1 VLAALT
7 PDAYARLTPN
17 LKRVGIE
24 AGDILF
30 DISSASNHAWFI
42 TSGIVSLFT
51 TTEAG
56 CIIEAAAIGRE
67 GMVGLSGIT
76 KGNGMAFWAQ
86 VQISGE
92 ALQIGARTLQNM
104 LEQESAYYKLLFEYT
119 YTLSKQI
126 ALTVTCDWFHTPEQR
141 LARWLL
147 MAQDRISS
155 DSIILTHD
163 NMAQMFGVSRSRV
176 SLAAEALQK
185 KGLIHYLRGHIN
197 ILNRGGLEDATCE
210 CYQAISRAIGC
221 FLPPG
226 AEAVSN

>member
-1 VLAALT
+1 VLAALA
-7 PDAYARLTPN
+7 PAVYARLRPN
-17 LKRVGIE
+17 LQRVRLE
-24 AGDILF
+24 AGDTLF
-30 DISSASNHAWFI
+30 DISSTSDHAWFI

-56 CIIEAAAIGRE
+56 DIIEAAAIGRE
-67 GMVGLSGIT
+67 GVVGLSGIT
-76 KGNGMAFWAQ
+76 KRNGMAFWAQ

-92 ALQIGARTLQNM
+92 ALQISARTLQSM

-155 DSIILTHD
+155 DSMVLTHD
-163 NMAQMFGVSRSRV
+163 NMAQMLGVSRSRV

-185 KGLIHYLRGHIN
+185 KGLIHYLRGHIS
-197 ILNRGGLEDATCE
+197 ILNREGLKVAACE

-226 AEAVSN
+226 AGAVSN